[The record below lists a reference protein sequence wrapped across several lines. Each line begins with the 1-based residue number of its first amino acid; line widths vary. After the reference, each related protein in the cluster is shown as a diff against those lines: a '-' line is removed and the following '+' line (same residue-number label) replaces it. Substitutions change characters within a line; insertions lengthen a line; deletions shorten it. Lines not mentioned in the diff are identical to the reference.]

1 MKNNIYLA
9 MYLYLLGSM
18 AASQVSSRMAYS
30 LKALGKQLSE
40 VKFEAFVRCWL
51 SNDIVLTVTE
61 NFSG

>member
-40 VKFEAFVRCWL
+40 VSAQVWSICK
-51 SNDIVLTVTE
+51 VLAV
-61 NFSG
+61 